1 MSSRCVLAPTC
12 ISSRNRDEETKDP
25 PAGLQEK
32 EKANKNVGNERG
44 GLRVASLCCDVFA
57 DRGGRAIYWVPGTE
71 YRVPGTEY

>member
-1 MSSRCVLAPTC
+1 MSWPPHAFLLET
-12 ISSRNRDEETKDP
+12 ETKRRRDP

-32 EKANKNVGNERG
+32 EKANKNEGNERG
-44 GLRVASLCCDVFA
+44 GLRVASLCHDVFA